1 MNGITVDP
9 EMKSRVMSAVSAAI
23 REQSGT
29 GSSGTE
35 VKGPQVRRP
44 EVRTPEVRKTE
55 AGKPEV
61 RTTGARK
68 PEVRTSEVRKP
79 EVRTPETRESG
90 VRRPE
95 TDRSS
100 SGKAEVTHIESRK
113 KAKKIPVALIT
124 SIAAGILVVAGILF
138 FLGRYLGMSKSAMSE
153 IRTHNVAAETTAA
166 GIRNYA
172 AETVADAAEYYE
184 ETTTRPA
191 EDTAAAERGGEENE
205 SEDDSNYTN
214 GLNNKNSLTVD
225 ITVETGS
232 IAAGIKD
239 DESEG
244 TGDKRLDGIAE
255 ALPFDIMG
263 SGSGEFSEG
272 ITKEVFFGV
281 NGEKVLLVTADGEAD
296 LVKTVF
302 SVNSDEYVEGT
313 TPAGM
318 PVKFYRI
325 AFIDVPELGRDE
337 TSSDLNAAVFTR
349 DGKTYLLVFSNIQP
363 PEVIGRVA
371 DAV

>member
-23 REQSGT
+23 RENPGT

-35 VKGPQVRRP
+35 AKRPEVRRP

-55 AGKPEV
+55 AGKTEV
-61 RTTGARK
+61 RTTG
-68 PEVRTSEVRKP
+68 VRKP
-79 EVRTPETRESG
+79 EVRTPETRETG
-90 VRRPE
+90 ARRPE

-100 SGKAEVTHIESRK
+100 SGRAEVTHIESRK

-184 ETTTRPA
+184 ETTTTRPA

-232 IAAGIKD
+232 IAAGVKD

-244 TGDKRLDGIAE
+244 TGDERFDGIAA

-272 ITKEVFFGV
+272 ISKEVFFGV

-296 LVKTVF
+296 LVKIVF
-302 SVNSDEYVEGT
+302 NANSDEFVEGT
-313 TPAGM
+313 TPAGT

-371 DAV
+371 DAM